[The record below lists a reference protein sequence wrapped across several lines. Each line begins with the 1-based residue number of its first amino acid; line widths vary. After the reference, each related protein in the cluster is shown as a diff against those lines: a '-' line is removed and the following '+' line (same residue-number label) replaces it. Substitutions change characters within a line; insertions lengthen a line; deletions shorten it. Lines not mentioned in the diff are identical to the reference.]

1 MKVVFVGPSLT
12 DPKLRTDSGSVRFR
26 PPAAMGDVT
35 KAVIE
40 GATAVGLVDGVF
52 EAVASVWHKEILYAL
67 AEGVQVFGAASMGA
81 LRAAECAPYGMVGVG
96 TVFAAYVS
104 GAIVD
109 DDAVAQVHGPEEL
122 DYIALS
128 EPLVNI
134 EATLDALEKTQ
145 LIGPEEGDAIRL
157 AVRTTFFKERS
168 YAGVLAAAVSLSSE
182 RRTGIAR
189 LMHTHRRD
197 LKREDA
203 EALLA
208 CMRSA
213 PDHRVAP
220 PSHWRFEETQIWR
233 ELLETW
239 RAELSG
245 DDVRKRSATE
255 AA

>member
-1 MKVVFVGPSLT
+1 MA

-26 PPAAMGDVT
+26 PPAALGDVT

-40 GATAVGLVDGVF
+40 GATAIGLVDGVF
-52 EAVASVWHKEILYAL
+52 EAVASVWHKELLYAL

-96 TVFAAYVS
+96 TIFAAYVS
-104 GAIVD
+104 GNIVD

-134 EATLDALEKTQ
+134 EATLDALKKTQ
-145 LIGPEEGDAIRL
+145 LVGMEESAAIRL
-157 AVRTTFFKERS
+157 AARTTFFKERS
-168 YAGVLAAAVSLSSE
+168 YASVLAAAVSLSSE
-182 RRTGIAR
+182 RRTEIAQ
-189 LMHTHRRD
+189 LMQTHRYD
-197 LKREDA
+197 LKLEDA
-203 EALLA
+203 EALVA
-208 CMRSA
+208 RVKSV

-239 RAELSG
+239 RAEIRTG
-245 DDVRKRSATE
+245 SAAV